1 MKNKEYISVV
11 ADYMP
16 DGAIRPVSITFA
28 DGSSFAVAGLI
39 SVIHMSATKQNGKE
53 TRYCVKLGGREHNLY
68 FEDAGPNKS
77 PGWFVCDYCRPD
89 G

>member
-1 MKNKEYISVV
+1 MENKEYISVV

-28 DGSSFAVAGLI
+28 DGSSFAVTGLI
-39 SVIHMSATKQNGKE
+39 SVIHMSATKRNGRE

-68 FEDAGPNKS
+68 FEDAAPNK
-77 PGWFVCDYCRPD
+77 PPRWFVWDYCQHV